1 MCDAS
6 SARCRRPPPA
16 PPQQA
21 AQQAA
26 VHHNS
31 IGDRSTIST
40 PRKGATCCPV
50 SCHDA
55 CQTMLHGTYDVATW
69 QCNATGRTTS
79 LRGLTPSA
87 TADAIRTVV
96 ACDADTSTRNVA
108 GAVWSHGRTVCM
120 TNDCRATASCT
131 SRAARC
137 KSHVVCCAL
146 HVARCL
152 ACAVRRKRAW
162 LR

>member
-26 VHHNS
+26 YTITAS
-31 IGDRSTIST
+31 ATTARSE
-40 PRKGATCCPV
+40 PPAKVQHVALCRVMMHVKPCC
-50 SCHDA
+50 S
-55 CQTMLHGTYDVATW
+55 GTYDVATW

-131 SRAARC
+131 SCAARC

-146 HVARCL
+146 HVAVAGHVL
-152 ACAVRRKRAW
+152 YAANAERA
-162 LR
+162 R